1 LTQYSENYSEVE
13 NVPYWKPKGGHHF
26 TFVVD
31 VNTFIYSE
39 ELVVRGI
46 KKVLEGECNNHSRYE
61 YISHEVLFCDLIDR
75 TDKLR
80 SVMELQCQS
89 EV

>member
-1 LTQYSENYSEVE
+1 
-13 NVPYWKPKGGHHF
+13 
-26 TFVVD
+26 
-31 VNTFIYSE
+31 
-39 ELVVRGI
+39 
-46 KKVLEGECNNHSRYE
+46 LEGECDNHSRYE

-80 SVMELQCQS
+80 SVMELRCQS